1 MMNFWIN
8 VVGTGAWGT
17 ALACHFAKFGPV
29 RMIARD
35 EARAAQI
42 AEGMT
47 SPRLPGVTLPANI
60 KLAHNCSQASHMFCL
75 ALWSSAEISGRR
87 TWP

>member
-1 MMNFWIN
+1 MMNSWIN

-42 AEGMT
+42 AEGHDIAEIA
-47 SPRLPGVTLPANI
+47 RVLPCPANI
-60 KLAHNCSQASHMFCL
+60 RLGAQFAARHSHMF
-75 ALWSSAEISGRR
+75 
-87 TWP
+87 